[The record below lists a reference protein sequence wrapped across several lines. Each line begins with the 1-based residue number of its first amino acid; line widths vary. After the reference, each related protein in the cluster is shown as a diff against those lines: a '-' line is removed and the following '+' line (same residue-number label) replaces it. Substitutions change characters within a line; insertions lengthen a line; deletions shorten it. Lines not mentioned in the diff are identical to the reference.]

1 VPAFAA
7 SGGIDRNAMAA
18 KIRTNHRNFI
28 GREYR
33 MKWPIAIGK
42 ARPFEAEQ
50 PGQAERAKFF
60 LKLPVLRVVEFCRS
74 DDSETKTI
82 MRITEYLMTKTILLL
97 AAVIGLASG
106 VYAADPSPSGSP
118 GKGTPH
124 HGHHHKTAAPSASPS
139 ATP

>member
-1 VPAFAA
+1 
-7 SGGIDRNAMAA
+7 
-18 KIRTNHRNFI
+18 
-28 GREYR
+28 
-33 MKWPIAIGK
+33 
-42 ARPFEAEQ
+42 
-50 PGQAERAKFF
+50 
-60 LKLPVLRVVEFCRS
+60 
-74 DDSETKTI
+74 
-82 MRITEYLMTKTILLL
+82 MTKTILLL

>member
-1 VPAFAA
+1 
-7 SGGIDRNAMAA
+7 
-18 KIRTNHRNFI
+18 
-28 GREYR
+28 

-42 ARPFEAEQ
+42 ERPVEAEHNRVS
-50 PGQAERAKFF
+50 AERAKFF

-82 MRITEYLMTKTILLL
+82 IRITEYLMTKTILLL

-118 GKGTPH
+118 GKKTPH
-124 HGHHHKTAAPSASPS
+124 HGHHHKTAEPSASPS